1 MWITPDEA
9 VVMFAR
15 YCRARLGK
23 TASQKVRAKAQELKE
38 RGDTEGHDIWNKVA
52 EEIEKDSKSR
62 QLPTFPPI
70 RAGVT
75 LAIKAQRATE
85 PAPCD

>member
-15 YCRARLGK
+15 YCCARFGR
-23 TASQKVRAKAQELKE
+23 TASQKVRTKAQELKQ

-52 EEIEKDSKSR
+52 EEIEKGSKSR

-70 RAGVT
+70 RASVT
-75 LAIKAQRATE
+75 LPITAQRATE